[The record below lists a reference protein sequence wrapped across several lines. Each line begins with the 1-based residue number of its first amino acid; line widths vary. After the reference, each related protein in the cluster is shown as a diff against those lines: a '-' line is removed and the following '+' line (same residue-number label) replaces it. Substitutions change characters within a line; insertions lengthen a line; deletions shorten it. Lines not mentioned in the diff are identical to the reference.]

1 MPGARTWLRFVPRV
15 LAPCWR
21 PAPLSMSQPDCHG
34 TAAGILRRPTCVRF
48 PIVAGR
54 RLALLRTRIG
64 KRYCRRVGMFL
75 VHIAEVKLKV
85 VARSSPTHPRSAA
98 FASAV
103 ERGAAWAQ
111 EEYARPDNLSIEQ
124 VASYVGLPI
133 ETVFERFTT
142 GLYYA
147 LAPDSEHSALKFP
160 KWQFDAEHWRVLDL
174 FRILREA
181 SVGAWTIQSFMV
193 SPNCLL
199 QDRTPREWI
208 LNPQADMNVLL
219 QMARSRFAS
228 DQGAG

>member
-1 MPGARTWLRFVPRV
+1 MSTAGWLRNCSWNP
-15 LAPCWR
+15 
-21 PAPLSMSQPDCHG
+21 S
-34 TAAGILRRPTCVRF
+34 AANLRSNPNRLPTNEGAYLGLELGNA
-48 PIVAGR
+48 IVGAS
-54 RLALLRTRIG
+54 
-64 KRYCRRVGMFL
+64 VEMFL
-75 VHIAEVKLKV
+75 FQIAEVKLKV
-85 VARSSPTHPRSAA
+85 APSSPTHPRSAA

-103 ERGAAWAQ
+103 ERGAAWAR
-111 EEYARPDNLSIEQ
+111 EEYARPDNLAIEQ

-133 ETVFERFTT
+133 ETVFERFTN

-147 LAPDSEHSALKFP
+147 LAPDSEHFALKFP
-160 KWQFDAEHWRVLDL
+160 KWQFDAEHSRVVDL

-181 SVGAWTIQSFMV
+181 SVGAWTIQSFML

-219 QMARSRFAS
+219 QMAWSRFAS